1 MALYKPTMYKKNIFE
16 IDYEQLK
23 KKGIRCLVFDLDNTL
38 GLIDEEKC
46 PKEAKKL
53 LKKLKKDF
61 TRDAE
66 RDLLIHSVNE
76 LMKECEDIE
85 LLHIIYILLLKQSE
99 ESSH

>member
-1 MALYKPTMYKKNIFE
+1 M
-16 IDYEQLK
+16 
-23 KKGIRCLVFDLDNTL
+23 
-38 GLIDEEKC
+38 
-46 PKEAKKL
+46 
-53 LKKLKKDF
+53 KLKKDF

-99 ESSH
+99 ESLH